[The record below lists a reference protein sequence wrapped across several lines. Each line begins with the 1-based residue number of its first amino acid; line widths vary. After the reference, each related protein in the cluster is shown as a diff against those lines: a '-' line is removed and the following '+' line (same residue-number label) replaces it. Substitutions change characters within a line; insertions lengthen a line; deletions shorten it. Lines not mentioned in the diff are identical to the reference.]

1 MARDYAAEFMKLFK
15 SGSCSIRNKD
25 WTAPKFFDSQ
35 NNDCYAAEAALMSS
49 LTSEAFGNFGFE
61 VQYYIK
67 DITTKQDRLYG
78 EDPLENVRR
87 RFTLKMYAEQLPA
100 YQKTYTLQGMTYEEV
115 ITCMCTIQHFM
126 EASRYEYG
134 TNQIKYNS
142 EVPKIGDII
151 YLEYSDLF
159 YEVINVKTF
168 AEGTSF
174 LSSPITY
181 TFTLRIWRNTHQN
194 VDIDNLNEDNMDK
207 MRTFS
212 ELDEIFDID
221 EKASTGHPTS
231 KVGPD
236 SDILEINKD
245 LPKDKTDEDKPKD
258 NVNSHVE
265 YKYPEPSV
273 EYDDERPMDNNKKY
287 YDPFQGW

>member
-1 MARDYAAEFMKLFK
+1 
-15 SGSCSIRNKD
+15 
-25 WTAPKFFDSQ
+25 
-35 NNDCYAAEAALMSS
+35 MSS
-49 LTSEAFGNFGFE
+49 LTSEAFGNFGFQ

-67 DITTKQDRLYG
+67 DISTKQDRLYG
-78 EDPLENVRR
+78 EDPIENVKR

-151 YLEYSDLF
+151 YLEYSNLF

-181 TFTLRIWRNTHQN
+181 TFTLRIWRNNHQN
-194 VDIDNLNEDNMDK
+194 IDENNENSDNMDTL
-207 MRTFS
+207 RAFT

-221 EKASTGHPTS
+221 EKTSEGHATS
-231 KVGPD
+231 EVGSK
-236 SDILEINKD
+236 SDILEINND

-258 NVNSHVE
+258 SVYSHIAYEYEDPQAE
-265 YKYPEPSV
+265 YK
-273 EYDDERPMDNNKKY
+273 DDKSKY
-287 YDPFQGW
+287 YDPFTGW

>member
-1 MARDYAAEFMKLFK
+1 MATDYASEFTKLFK
-15 SGSCSIRNKD
+15 SGSCSVKNKD
-25 WTAPKFFDSQ
+25 WNAPKYFDSQ

-49 LTSEAFGNFGFE
+49 LTSEAFGNFGFQ

-67 DITTKQDRLYG
+67 DISTKQDRLYG
-78 EDPLENVRR
+78 EDPIENVKR

-151 YLEYSDLF
+151 YLEYSNLF

-181 TFTLRIWRNTHQN
+181 TFTLRIWRNNHQN
-194 VDIDNLNEDNMDK
+194 IDENNENSDNMDTL
-207 MRTFS
+207 RAFT

-221 EKASTGHPTS
+221 EKTS
-231 KVGPD
+231 EDHATSEVGSK
-236 SDILEINKD
+236 SDILEINTD

-258 NVNSHVE
+258 SVYSHIAYE
-265 YKYPEPSV
+265 YEDPQA
-273 EYDDERPMDNNKKY
+273 EYTDDKSRY
-287 YDPFQGW
+287 YDPFKGW

>member
-15 SGSCSIRNKD
+15 NGSCSVKNKD

-67 DITTKQDRLYG
+67 DISTKQDRLYG

-134 TNQIKYNS
+134 TGQIKYNS

-151 YLEYSDLF
+151 YLEYSNLF

-181 TFTLRIWRNTHQN
+181 TFTLRIWRNNHQN
-194 VDIDNLNEDNMDK
+194 IDEENVNPDNMDTL
-207 MRTFS
+207 RAFT
-212 ELDEIFDID
+212 ELDEHFDID
-221 EKASTGHPTS
+221 EKTSEGHSTS
-231 KVGPD
+231 EVGAG
-236 SDILEINKD
+236 SDILEINTD
-245 LPKDKTDEDKPKD
+245 LPKDTTVDEKPKD
-258 NVNSHVE
+258 NVNSHVAYE
-265 YKYPEPSV
+265 YDEPMY
-273 EYDDERPMDNNKKY
+273 EYDDEDKKKDNLKY
-287 YDPFQGW
+287 YDPFAGW